1 MAETEKARKR
11 SGIERVLGQSIGVDP
26 EQCGLL
32 LLAGPVG
39 AGKTYSSMSHI
50 ADQLIALGPKC
61 RRFVF
66 VTNVK
71 RNLPVDELLQILDE
85 RGHPEL
91 AAYVVKLDSNLGMF
105 QSNINAAKGV
115 MPSAPFSYW
124 KKGPKKP
131 GSNERAVIKA
141 EFNIRNLP
149 ELQEAER
156 LQRILE
162 ETRNLPLHVGA
173 ARRKA
178 IEGAEEEAEKAES
191 KLRRYISSVFASMCK
206 LDEGGY
212 RLMTRQEKR
221 ELVEQS
227 AWWEWLRVLYPSVLT
242 HKKRVLF
249 MSVNK
254 LLVKNSPI
262 IEPSESIWES
272 DLLRGSVV
280 IIDEFELS
288 KSVINDFLIRESVG
302 KMADMVSMF
311 RMLMGRA
318 LEGRQIDGK
327 GGDGNAGAAFTSELF
342 RSPSDNIGCGPKL
355 RAEFNGIV
363 SAAEEAYLELH
374 LDKQFRLSDRLHYK
388 NQPFLFNDFQSH
400 IVDVEDSSWSAIR
413 FLESQNTIEFGS
425 GTPPY
430 AVGETLMAGL
440 READSYS
447 VPLLLS
453 RLEGL
458 VRWIVSWIARV
469 AENYQAVVAEDADQG
484 KRPEISFDQA
494 VGTVLSELNMM
505 DEVHGE
511 SNPARRRVIEMAH
524 EERAR
529 RAAADDGATDDDPA
543 DLSLY
548 RKGFSVHAFTESA
561 QHDTLTRMERCALSC
576 TAERKLIELS
586 RRNFVVGISASLDI
600 PSVLGNYDIEH
611 IKAALGDRCIMLD
624 ADQRQGIEEDYQR
637 SVSRYNNV
645 EIRVSKVFDV
655 DPEGEYG
662 EKAWLSVFDDAA
674 VARKAFNK
682 VAMDFSA
689 DDGRSTFGQRR
700 VLKVCAAFKGFWEA
714 DDAHAMLCV
723 LNALPKAGGG
733 EFDLLKLKDMF
744 GMVFEQL
751 GIDGNVDDAFCV
763 LGGGNEEFERAKK
776 QALSRLAA
784 GEKLFVI
791 TAYQPA
797 GAGQNLQYKIP
808 EGVTPVQIN
817 DRPASGEMDF
827 DCLYVEAPTHTSP
840 VITGNEKV
848 DEYQVVHHILG
859 CEYLYENAEISR
871 GALLRSVSEA
881 LRALGGSGLDYGYK
895 ETDSARLFGA
905 KQVYQ
910 AVGRLSRTNMKMPV
924 IRLFADARLVEGVP
938 LGVLRSCG
946 LTFTPEFGALV
957 DAFDEP
963 IPQPSKGVKRLQHRA
978 ARASDRSRACIN
990 SLLGSGWRDDA
1001 RKAWFD
1007 LGNQVLK
1014 YPTLP
1019 DGWSEVP
1026 YMERCYYVELDAKR
1040 TSYRYTAKDDFA
1052 SVEVL
1057 FDPPAGAKSFEVSE
1071 KAARLDVLMRIPGMR
1086 SYFEQCGYATK
1097 WEASTRIMTP
1107 IVAESIFKGRLG
1119 EVCGRFV
1126 LEQSGIAVADIDDAF
1141 RFEKFDFVLPGT
1153 LGDQQ
1158 VFIDFKHW
1166 KKQSDRTGWDSEK
1179 LIDWVFAKMEAIDA
1193 KKAIVANV
1201 LPPDEG
1207 DYRETHRSKDGRRL
1221 LVVPAL
1227 VKGDCSFDET
1237 AIQAIRRFADGIVD

>member
-1 MAETEKARKR
+1 MAETEKTRKR
-11 SGIERVLGQSIGVDP
+11 SGIEQVLGQSIGVDP

-50 ADQLIALGPKC
+50 ADKLIAFGPKC

-71 RNLPVDELLQILDE
+71 RNLPVDELLHILDE

-91 AAYVVKLDSNLGMF
+91 AAYVVKLNSNLGMF
-105 QSNINAAKGV
+105 QSNINAAKSV

-124 KKGPKKP
+124 KRGPKKP
-131 GSNERAVIKA
+131 GSNERTVIKA
-141 EFNIRNLP
+141 EFDIRNLP

-156 LQRILE
+156 LQRILD
-162 ETRNLPLHVGA
+162 ETRSLPLHVGA

-191 KLRRYISSVFASMCK
+191 KLRRCISSIFASICM

-254 LLVKNSPI
+254 LLVKNAPI

-288 KSVINDFLIRESVG
+288 KGVINDFLIRESVG

-327 GGDGNAGAAFTSELF
+327 GGDAGAAFTSELF

-374 LDKQFRLSDRLHYK
+374 LDKQFRLSDRLRYK

-425 GTPPY
+425 GAPPY
-430 AVGETLMAGL
+430 VGGGVSVAGL

-458 VRWIVSWIARV
+458 VRWVVSWIARV

-529 RAAADDGATDDDPA
+529 RAAADDGARDDDPA

-548 RKGFSVHAFTESA
+548 HKGFRVHAFTESA

-586 RRNFVVGISASLDI
+586 RCNFVVGISASLDI
-600 PSVLGNYDIEH
+600 PSVLGNYDMEH

-637 SVSRYNNV
+637 SVSRYDSV
-645 EIRVSKVFDV
+645 EIRVSKVSTWT
-655 DPEGEYG
+655 PRGSTARRRG
-662 EKAWLSVFDDAA
+662 LPCSMIRLLPARPSTRSRWVFPPMTG
-674 VARKAFNK
+674 AR
-682 VAMDFSA
+682 
-689 DDGRSTFGQRR
+689 RSG
-700 VLKVCAAFKGFWEA
+700 
-714 DDAHAMLCV
+714 
-723 LNALPKAGGG
+723 
-733 EFDLLKLKDMF
+733 
-744 GMVFEQL
+744 
-751 GIDGNVDDAFCV
+751 
-763 LGGGNEEFERAKK
+763 
-776 QALSRLAA
+776 
-784 GEKLFVI
+784 
-791 TAYQPA
+791 
-797 GAGQNLQYKIP
+797 
-808 EGVTPVQIN
+808 
-817 DRPASGEMDF
+817 SGE
-827 DCLYVEAPTHTSP
+827 C
-840 VITGNEKV
+840 
-848 DEYQVVHHILG
+848 
-859 CEYLYENAEISR
+859 
-871 GALLRSVSEA
+871 
-881 LRALGGSGLDYGYK
+881 
-895 ETDSARLFGA
+895 
-905 KQVYQ
+905 
-910 AVGRLSRTNMKMPV
+910 
-924 IRLFADARLVEGVP
+924 
-938 LGVLRSCG
+938 
-946 LTFTPEFGALV
+946 
-957 DAFDEP
+957 
-963 IPQPSKGVKRLQHRA
+963 
-978 ARASDRSRACIN
+978 
-990 SLLGSGWRDDA
+990 
-1001 RKAWFD
+1001 
-1007 LGNQVLK
+1007 
-1014 YPTLP
+1014 
-1019 DGWSEVP
+1019 
-1026 YMERCYYVELDAKR
+1026 
-1040 TSYRYTAKDDFA
+1040 
-1052 SVEVL
+1052 
-1057 FDPPAGAKSFEVSE
+1057 
-1071 KAARLDVLMRIPGMR
+1071 
-1086 SYFEQCGYATK
+1086 
-1097 WEASTRIMTP
+1097 
-1107 IVAESIFKGRLG
+1107 
-1119 EVCGRFV
+1119 
-1126 LEQSGIAVADIDDAF
+1126 
-1141 RFEKFDFVLPGT
+1141 
-1153 LGDQQ
+1153 
-1158 VFIDFKHW
+1158 
-1166 KKQSDRTGWDSEK
+1166 
-1179 LIDWVFAKMEAIDA
+1179 
-1193 KKAIVANV
+1193 
-1201 LPPDEG
+1201 
-1207 DYRETHRSKDGRRL
+1207 
-1221 LVVPAL
+1221 
-1227 VKGDCSFDET
+1227 
-1237 AIQAIRRFADGIVD
+1237 

>member
-1 MAETEKARKR
+1 MAETEKTRER
-11 SGIERVLGQSIGVDP
+11 SGIEWVLGQSIGADP

-50 ADQLIALGPKC
+50 ADQLIAFGPKC

-66 VTNVK
+66 ATNAK

-105 QSNINAAKGV
+105 QSNIDAAKGV

-131 GSNERAVIKA
+131 GSNERTFIKV
-141 EFNIRNLP
+141 EFDIRNLP

-178 IEGAEEEAEKAES
+178 IEGAEEEAENAEG
-191 KLRRYISSVFASMCK
+191 KLRRHISSVFASMCK

-221 ELVEQS
+221 ELVEKS

-272 DLLRGSVV
+272 DLLKGSVV

-327 GGDGNAGAAFTSELF
+327 GGDGDAGAAFTNELF
-342 RSPSDNIGCGPKL
+342 RSPSNRIGCGPEL
-355 RAEFNGIV
+355 RAEFGAIV
-363 SAAEEAYLELH
+363 SVAEEAYLELH
-374 LDKQFRLSDRLHYK
+374 LDKQFRLSDRLRYR

-430 AVGETLMAGL
+430 AGGEASITGL
-440 READSYS
+440 HEADSYS
-447 VPLLLS
+447 VPLLLG

-511 SNPARRRVIEMAH
+511 LNPARRRVIEMAH

-529 RAAADDGATDDDPA
+529 RAAVDDGARDDDPA

-548 RKGFSVHAFTESA
+548 HKGFRVHAFTESA
-561 QHDTLTRMERCALSC
+561 KHDTLTRMERCALSC

-600 PSVLGNYDIEH
+600 PSVLGNYDIDY
-611 IKAALGDRCIMLD
+611 IKAALGDRCILLD
-624 ADQRQGIEEDYQR
+624 AAQRQGIEEDYRR
-637 SVSRYNNV
+637 SVSRYDNV
-645 EIRVSKVFDV
+645 EIRVSKISDV
-655 DPEGEYG
+655 DSEGEYS
-662 EKAWLSVFDDAA
+662 EKAWLAVFDDAA

-700 VLKVCAAFKGFWEA
+700 VLKVCAAFKEFW
-714 DDAHAMLCV
+714 
-723 LNALPKAGGG
+723 
-733 EFDLLKLKDMF
+733 
-744 GMVFEQL
+744 
-751 GIDGNVDDAFCV
+751 
-763 LGGGNEEFERAKK
+763 
-776 QALSRLAA
+776 
-784 GEKLFVI
+784 
-791 TAYQPA
+791 
-797 GAGQNLQYKIP
+797 QNLQYKIP
-808 EGVTPVQIN
+808 EGAIPAQIN

-827 DCLYVEAPTHTSP
+827 DCLYIEAPTHTSP

-848 DEYQVVHHILG
+848 DEYQVVQHILG

-881 LRALGGSGLDYGYK
+881 LRALGGSGIDFGYK
-895 ETDSARLFGA
+895 ATDSARLFGV

-924 IRLFADARLVEGVP
+924 IRLFADALLMEGVP

-946 LTFTPEFGALV
+946 LTFTPEFGAMV
-957 DAFDEP
+957 NAFDEP
-963 IPQPSKGVKRLQHRA
+963 IPQPSKDVKRLQHRA

-990 SLLGSGWRDDA
+990 SLLGSGWRADA

-1019 DGWSEVP
+1019 DDWGEVP

-1057 FDPPAGAKSFEVSE
+1057 FDPPAGAKGFEVSE
-1071 KAARLDVLMRIPGMR
+1071 KAARLDVLMRILGMR

-1107 IVAESIFKGRLG
+1107 IVAESIYKGRLG

-1126 LEQSGIAVADIDDAF
+1126 LEQSGIAVTDIDDAF

-1153 LGDQQ
+1153 LGDQE

-1227 VKGDCSFDET
+1227 VNGDCSFDET
-1237 AIQAIRRFADGIVD
+1237 AIQAIRRFTDGIAD